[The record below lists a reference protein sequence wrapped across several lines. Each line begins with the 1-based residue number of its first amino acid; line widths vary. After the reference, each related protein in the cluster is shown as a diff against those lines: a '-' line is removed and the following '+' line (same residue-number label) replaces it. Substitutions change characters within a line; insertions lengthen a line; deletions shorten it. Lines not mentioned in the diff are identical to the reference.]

1 MGKMVSEEM
10 ATDPAVSEKV
20 ELSRFGEFCQ
30 RRGINPNLIML
41 KITLFV
47 MYGATSSLLPYLTIH
62 MQSIG
67 LTVEEIAIIY
77 LALPFTTFLSPP
89 ITGFL
94 VDKFGKYK
102 PVVVMSLLLNA
113 IFHHSLLFIPQQ
125 EIPGV
130 VPSAFV
136 LRHPDSGDI
145 EVWWSPCPSR
155 ECPEEPE
162 LELAVHQCVDYCLMQ
177 EQVNPQLYTNTPAY
191 ATSTSTTQRSQLT
204 ATTTRTTTM
213 EPSSES
219 STSPAPTTSTTTS
232 PASSLP
238 ALFATQTRSR
248 YQEVLNMSS
257 TMFPPMSQLKDAPEV
272 GVEPGQSSSAELSAM
287 SMQGLNL
294 TDSSQRKKLPWSS
307 WVHSDNDDAT
317 YFMLQMHPDLADPT
331 EQLGMEIEQDA
342 NETVTDI
349 LQRFGRDYLVRGN
362 INLTDMDDLDLRCG
376 GLVRRTN
383 MTTIAA
389 GAVECMMQRCT
400 FTMNAPEICPPDYK
414 ETDEIIFWVY
424 FLLRFLATTML
435 SAGVTIMDPIALT
448 MIEKYGGDFGRERLF
463 SSIGMAIFS
472 PITGIMIDYSSRG
485 LGYTDYSAAFYTYD
499 VLLVISTMSVLMMP
513 LGEKLPADN
522 VFRDLWNLLKMP
534 HVIAFICFL
543 FVLGNFWGFIESFLF
558 LYLKELGAPNYLL
571 GITITVGTVSS
582 IPFLYGAEKITR
594 IFGHVNLIIIAFF
607 SHAGRLVGYSFIENA
622 WWCFPFE
629 AMESL
634 SCHLMWVAAATY
646 CSILAPKSLLATLIG
661 VLGMAHFSLGRGSGS
676 FTGGLLI
683 GQFGTRDAFR
693 YMGLLAVVGGI
704 AYGLLHLIW
713 LRKFDHTTE
722 ESEEEVEAVEA
733 GETEKLTEP
742 ATKEQGTSMSLE
754 RLSLMIKYN
763 QIGSL
768 SSLPRGSR
776 ADIHDH
782 LSVRRS
788 SYNVESL
795 RGVPRHG
802 NIGSASKVDILRSAL
817 EINHKSSNNSMLSK
831 ADNKTSNQSLG
842 RNRADSAPKLN
853 HSNLKN
859 ISQPALE
866 GVVLEGVESTFFP
879 SRMKKYPSGLLTSIP
894 AVDLSVIP
902 SSMLMDQEGRKVIP
916 EETELHASKTT
927 VDLGEEKA
935 ESPAQQQQAQ
945 ENGNGKS
952 APLPQDDEKSD
963 AT

>member
-866 GVVLEGVESTFFP
+866 GVVLE
-879 SRMKKYPSGLLTSIP
+879 
-894 AVDLSVIP
+894 
-902 SSMLMDQEGRKVIP
+902 DQEGRKVIP